1 MFAVIII
8 FVFMLDVNRYVMN
21 STTDSVKTKKN
32 EDNTE
37 IRSWK
42 WEIMCM
48 TQGWEV
54 NLLFFKFSTWTY

>member
-21 STTDSVKTKKN
+21 SITDSVKTKKN

-37 IRSWK
+37 IRS
-42 WEIMCM
+42 
-48 TQGWEV
+48 
-54 NLLFFKFSTWTY
+54 